1 MSNESM
7 LTIQEILDSISHLY
21 PNLSFKFCTSSYE
34 WIVDSVSFNTP
45 FCTLVHSNRKLS
57 AKCSVC
63 DHRGMEIAMSSLR
76 PLCYKCHMGITE
88 FVFPVVK
95 NDQSLGVFFA
105 GQFLTEAPLAVG
117 YQALKSTCNEQKM
130 DYQKMEQAFEQLCI
144 LPEPSLMDFSVIFQ
158 LCEYYIINHTHIL
171 LDDKSTVK
179 RVDDYLNQHLEEH
192 LTLEGIAQQVNL
204 SPTYLSTIY
213 KKRTQMSLFK
223 SIQKKRISFA
233 CYLLRNSAKN
243 ISEISLEVGLNDQNY
258 FTRLFKEFMHVTPR
272 YYREHWEEIER
283 GRNLQIYFLPDR

>member
-1 MSNESM
+1 
-7 LTIQEILDSISHLY
+7 
-21 PNLSFKFCTSSYE
+21 
-34 WIVDSVSFNTP
+34 
-45 FCTLVHSNRKLS
+45 
-57 AKCSVC
+57 
-63 DHRGMEIAMSSLR
+63 
-76 PLCYKCHMGITE
+76 
-88 FVFPVVK
+88 
-95 NDQSLGVFFA
+95 
-105 GQFLTEAPLAVG
+105 
-117 YQALKSTCNEQKM
+117 
-130 DYQKMEQAFEQLCI
+130 MEQAFEQLCI

-179 RVDDYLNQHLEEH
+179 RVDDYLNQHLAEH

-272 YYREHWEEIER
+272 YYREHWEGIER

>member
-1 MSNESM
+1 
-7 LTIQEILDSISHLY
+7 
-21 PNLSFKFCTSSYE
+21 
-34 WIVDSVSFNTP
+34 
-45 FCTLVHSNRKLS
+45 
-57 AKCSVC
+57 
-63 DHRGMEIAMSSLR
+63 
-76 PLCYKCHMGITE
+76 
-88 FVFPVVK
+88 
-95 NDQSLGVFFA
+95 
-105 GQFLTEAPLAVG
+105 
-117 YQALKSTCNEQKM
+117 M

-179 RVDDYLNQHLEEH
+179 RVDDYLNQHLAEH

-233 CYLLRNSAKN
+233 CYLLRNSAKT
-243 ISEISLEVGLNDQNY
+243 SL
-258 FTRLFKEFMHVTPR
+258 K
-272 YYREHWEEIER
+272 
-283 GRNLQIYFLPDR
+283 FLWK

>member
-1 MSNESM
+1 MHAYH
-7 LTIQEILDSISHLY
+7 TRDFDSISHLY

-117 YQALKSTCNEQKM
+117 YQALKSTCN
-130 DYQKMEQAFEQLCI
+130 
-144 LPEPSLMDFSVIFQ
+144 
-158 LCEYYIINHTHIL
+158 
-171 LDDKSTVK
+171 
-179 RVDDYLNQHLEEH
+179 
-192 LTLEGIAQQVNL
+192 
-204 SPTYLSTIY
+204 
-213 KKRTQMSLFK
+213 
-223 SIQKKRISFA
+223 
-233 CYLLRNSAKN
+233 
-243 ISEISLEVGLNDQNY
+243 
-258 FTRLFKEFMHVTPR
+258 
-272 YYREHWEEIER
+272 
-283 GRNLQIYFLPDR
+283 